1 MNIDELNLA
10 DDVKENV
17 TKLIQSETDKVR
29 TEYTKQIKDLEKYK
43 PIEKTEEEITLE
55 ERLKALETKEQELNK
70 RERLDKVSNTL
81 KEKGLNSEL
90 AKYINVA
97 DDVDLETY
105 INDIAKVIGEQ
116 ASFVPTKGNTKANGN
131 ITKADFSKMN
141 YSERT
146 NLYNTNKELYDILSK

>member
-1 MNIDELNLA
+1 MDITELNLEGETL
-10 DDVKENV
+10 ENV
-17 TKLIQSETDKVR
+17 TKLIQSETDRVR

-55 ERLKALETKEQELNK
+55 EKLKALETKEQELNK

-81 KEKGLNSEL
+81 KDKGLNSEL
-90 AKYINVA
+90 AKYLNIT

-116 ASFVPTKGNTKANGN
+116 ASFVPNKGNTKANGN
-131 ITKADFSKMN
+131 ITKADFQKMS
-141 YSERT
+141 YTERT
-146 NLYNTNKELYDILSK
+146 NLYNTNKELYNILSK

>member
-1 MNIDELNLA
+1 MDINELGLEGEVL
-10 DDVKENV
+10 DNV
-17 TKLIQSETDKVR
+17 SKLIQSETDKVR
-29 TEYTKQIKDLEKYK
+29 TEYSTKIKELEKYK
-43 PIEKTEEEITLE
+43 PIEKSESEIALE

-116 ASFVPTKGNTKANGN
+116 ATYVPNKGNSKANGN

>member
-1 MNIDELNLA
+1 MDITELNLA

-17 TKLIQSETDKVR
+17 QKLIQSETDKVR
-29 TEYTKQIKDLEKYK
+29 TEYSTKIKDLEKYK
-43 PIEKTEEEITLE
+43 PKEKSESEIALE
-55 ERLKALETKEQELNK
+55 ERMKALETKEQELNK

-81 KEKGLNSEL
+81 KEKGLNTEL
-90 AKYINVA
+90 AKYINIA

-116 ASFVPTKGNTKANGN
+116 ATYVPNKGNSKANGN
-131 ITKADFSKMN
+131 ITKAEFKNMN
-141 YSERT
+141 YLERT

>member
-1 MNIDELNLA
+1 MDINELGLEGEVL
-10 DDVKENV
+10 DNV
-17 TKLIQSETDKVR
+17 SKLIQSETDKVR
-29 TEYTKQIKDLEKYK
+29 TEYSTKIKELEKYK
-43 PIEKTEEEITLE
+43 PIEKSESEIALE

-90 AKYINVA
+90 SKYLNVT

-105 INDIAKVIGEQ
+105 INDIAKVIREQ
-116 ASFVPTKGNTKANGN
+116 ATYVPNKGNSKANGN
-131 ITKADFSKMN
+131 ITKADFKNMN
-141 YSERT
+141 YTERT